1 VPEQGDL
8 RLHLGCHIHVVP
20 GWENI
25 DKTPN
30 VYLSRLPR
38 FRRALVS
45 VGVLSSGHDTFIM
58 PPGVIRADVS
68 KGLAYP
74 DSSARYIYTSHMIEH
89 MSRWQALGLIRE
101 CARVLTPGGI
111 LRVATPDLRKW
122 VREYVEGDTSRAAT
136 PADSLMEKL
145 GTFRDESANPIGRY
159 IRRLFSGSVHQWL
172 YDLDSLSYLLL
183 EGGFSECVPRDYR
196 QGDMPDLDRLE
207 HRRDSVFVEAH
218 RDAAADDA

>member
-1 VPEQGDL
+1 MRGRADL
-8 RLHLGCHIHVVP
+8 RLHLGCHTHVVP

-38 FRRALVS
+38 LRRALVS
-45 VGVLSSGHDTFIM
+45 VGVLSSGHDTFIV

-89 MSRWQALGLIRE
+89 MSRWQALRLVRE
-101 CARVLTPGGI
+101 CVRVLAPGGI

-122 VREYVEGDTSRAAT
+122 VHEYVEGDVSRGPT

-145 GTFRDESANPIGRY
+145 GTFRDEPVNPARRY

-172 YDLDSLSYLLL
+172 YDLDSLSHLLL
-183 EGGFSECVPRDYR
+183 EGGFSECSPRDFR
-196 QGDMPDLDRLE
+196 EGDTPDLDQLE
-207 HRRDSVFVEAH
+207 HRPDSVFVEALCG
-218 RDAAADDA
+218 AAADNT